1 MNPSD
6 PTVLSPEQPDARGPL
21 LWSPWHLATA
31 ILAVMVFALPL
42 FVGLDRWDMRN
53 DESIYSYAAQRILET
68 GDWLTPRSIPTDFA
82 FIEKPPLKFWIVAG
96 AMSLGL
102 TPTDEF
108 GMRVFDAVFGAVAFG
123 YIFAMGW
130 RLAGPF
136 CGAIALLIL
145 LAFDPLVFEHG
156 LRSNNMEAALFLSYC
171 GGLFHFRRWSESGGT
186 RVRHLHAL
194 AAGLFFVL
202 GFMTKFVA
210 AVFMPM
216 VAMAVFLSAPA
227 VTGRLRV
234 GWKDW
239 LLPSVVCLSL
249 VLPWFVYQWIQLQDA
264 FWQEIFGYHVYTRF
278 TASVDP
284 AHVAPWHYY
293 FSQTWRELEYGDS
306 LLLTLA
312 GLALLAR
319 RAWSGSSDARLLLIW
334 WLLPYTLISLG
345 TSKLLHYAYPFMP
358 PLALAAG
365 LAGVTGV
372 RAAIV
377 ALESRNVWSKA
388 ASYVGDRPR
397 LRATFV
403 VLAVVSAAMAAW
415 TVTTGLPATLR
426 FGDIQIFRNS
436 SVARPAILSTVLL
449 LMSGHAAWAI
459 RLAVAAAFLL
469 FLPLQAYEEKVSRA
483 LTYDRPIRAV
493 TECML
498 RLQASGLPRT
508 GVYVSEPSIL
518 AHPPYYYLR
527 HVGEWTTG
535 PDGWLDEATRRVDHA
550 VSPVIISEKQWPEIE
565 AALARQQNARAFR
578 IDAEGVLLL
587 PGPYATCADSILA
600 MRGQAFPDP
609 TPTQ

>member
-1 MNPSD
+1 MP
-6 PTVLSPEQPDARGPL
+6 PGRR
-21 LWSPWHLATA
+21 PWHLAA
-31 ILAVMVFALPL
+31 AVFVLLVLVAPL

-82 FIEKPPLKFWIVAG
+82 FVEKPPLKFWIVAG

-108 GMRVFDAVFGAVAFG
+108 GMRVFDALFGAVAFG
-123 YIFAMGW
+123 YIFAFGW
-130 RLAGPF
+130 RLGGPF
-136 CGAIALLIL
+136 CGAIALLVL
-145 LAFDPLVFEHG
+145 LAFDPLIFEHG

-171 GGLFHFRRWSESGGT
+171 GGLFHFTRWSELGGKRT
-186 RVRHLHAL
+186 RHVHAL

-227 VTGRLRV
+227 LTARLRA

-239 LLPSVVCLSL
+239 LVPSVVFLSL
-249 VLPWFVYQWIQLQDA
+249 VLPWFVYQWTQLQDA
-264 FWQEIFGYHVYTRF
+264 FWQEIFGYHV
-278 TASVDP
+278 S
-284 AHVAPWHYY
+284 APWHYY
-293 FSQTWRELEYGDS
+293 FTQTWRELEYGDS
-306 LLLTLA
+306 LLLTLT
-312 GLALLAR
+312 GLVLLAR
-319 RAWSGSSDARLLLIW
+319 RVRSEWSSDARLLVIW
-334 WLLPYTLISLG
+334 WLLPYVLISLG

-365 LAGVTGV
+365 LAGVTIV
-372 RAAIV
+372 KAAIV
-377 ALESRNVWSKA
+377 ALESRNIWSKA
-388 ASYVGDRPR
+388 AAYVGDRPR

-403 VLAVVSAAMAAW
+403 VLAIVSAALAVW
-415 TVTTGLPATLR
+415 TVTTGLPATLQV
-426 FGDIQIFRNS
+426 GDVRLFRNS
-436 SVARPAILSTVLL
+436 SVARPALLSTVLL
-449 LMSGHAAWAI
+449 LMSGHSAWAI
-459 RLAVAAAFLL
+459 RLAVTAAFLL

-483 LTYDRPIRAV
+483 LTYDRPIRSV

-527 HVGEWTTG
+527 HTGEWTTG
-535 PDGWLDEATRRVDHA
+535 PDGWLEETTSRVNRA
-550 VSPVIISEKQWPEIE
+550 VSPVIIGERQWPEIE
-565 AALARQQNARAFR
+565 AALAGRPDVKAVR
-578 IDAEGVLLL
+578 IDTEGVLLL
-587 PGPYATCADSILA
+587 PGPYAACEDSILA
-600 MRGQAFPDP
+600 MRGQPFPDP
-609 TPTQ
+609 ATPQ